1 MNVFNFSSALS
12 VSLFVSL
19 WSLSAEE
26 KNGFIRVTA
35 IDKG

>member
-12 VSLFVSL
+12 
-19 WSLSAEE
+19 LSSRALVAARWT